1 MNADRPLID
10 WSWIVEHVDDI
21 AARTL
26 EHVWIA
32 ALAVAAGFLI
42 SFVLALWSIRDR
54 RVFAPITATSGVLY
68 TVPSLAMFA
77 VLVPFTGLTLF
88 TAIIPLTLYTL
99 VILVRNIVAGFDS
112 VAPDIVES
120 ADGMGHTR
128 SQRLWQVQLPLAIPL
143 IVAGLRLASV
153 STIGLVTIGSIIGD
167 AFGGLGIFI
176 KDGIATF
183 FPTKVYVGA
192 IMSVLLAFGVDY
204 LFTRL
209 ERRLTPWTR
218 TGTSTRAGEDASSG
232 APPARSEVRA

>member
-1 MNADRPLID
+1 MNVDRPLID
-10 WSWIVEHVDDI
+10 WSWIAGHVDDI
-21 AARTL
+21 VARTL
-26 EHVWIA
+26 EHLWIA

-42 SFVLALWSIRDR
+42 SFVLALWSVRNR

-112 VAPDIVES
+112 VAPDILES
-120 ADGMGHTR
+120 ADGMGHTEW
-128 SQRLWQVQLPLAIPL
+128 QRLRRVQLPLAIPL

-153 STIGLVTIGSIIGD
+153 STIGLVTIGAIIGD

-192 IMSVLLAFGVDY
+192 IMSVLLAFTIDY
-204 LFTRL
+204 AFVRA
-209 ERRLTPWTR
+209 ERRLTPWTQAR
-218 TGTSTRAGEDASSG
+218 TPTSAPAGKVEA
-232 APPARSEVRA
+232 